1 MGSIADEVSSLGRE
15 DEIFMGLFFGKYSL
29 GDLNFPFG
37 FYRSEAYL
45 LGAEVLF
52 PSHQL
57 PFEKSM
63 NPLNLPILLIEY
75 LALPSHGL
83 EVTSEFIIADS
94 PFYRL
99 SNTGYLWEPT

>member
-1 MGSIADEVSSLGRE
+1 
-15 DEIFMGLFFGKYSL
+15 
-29 GDLNFPFG
+29 
-37 FYRSEAYL
+37 
-45 LGAEVLF
+45 
-52 PSHQL
+52 
-57 PFEKSM
+57 M

-83 EVTSEFIIADS
+83 KVASEFIITDS